1 MKFLKSY
8 VATIEECHNTMNKRE
23 LQIVMLGTG
32 HATVK
37 KYYNT
42 CFVLR
47 ENNEC
52 FMVDAGGG
60 NQILR
65 ILDEQGIALSQVH
78 NLFITHSHS
87 DHILGAVWIIRM
99 IGQMMKENKYESDFK
114 IYANEQV
121 IEGLLAIC
129 SYVLMPAIT
138 DLFGSRI
145 KMITLQDGDS
155 YSILNREITFFDIK
169 STKLLQFGFEIKK
182 EKLLFCGDEPLKE
195 ALYHKATNL
204 DCLLHEAF
212 CLYSECDRFK
222 PYEKHHSTVKDA
234 CLMAEKLKVK
244 NLVLMHTED
253 SHYLDKKELYLVEG
267 KKYYSGNLLIP
278 NDGEIIILKN

>member
-1 MKFLKSY
+1 
-8 VATIEECHNTMNKRE
+8 MNKRN

-42 CFVLR
+42 CFVFR

-60 NQILR
+60 NQVLR

-78 NLFITHSHS
+78 DLFISHSHS

-99 IGQMMKENKYESDFK
+99 IGHLIKENKYEGDFK
-114 IYANEQV
+114 IYANEQA
-121 IEGLLAIC
+121 IEGLQAIC
-129 SYVLMPAIT
+129 KYVLLSATT
-138 DLFGSRI
+138 DLFGNRI

-155 YSILNREITFFDIK
+155 YTILNREITFFDIK
-169 STKLLQFGFEIKK
+169 STKLLQFGFEIKE

-195 ALYHKATNL
+195 PLYYKAVNV
-204 DCLLHEAF
+204 DYLLHEAF
-212 CLYSECDRFK
+212 CLYSECDKFK
-222 PYEKHHSTVKDA
+222 PYEKHHSTVKDV
-234 CLMAEKLKVK
+234 CLMAESFGIK

-253 SHYLDKKELYLVEG
+253 SHYSDRKELYSAEG
-267 KKYYSGNLLIP
+267 KRYYSGNLLIP
-278 NDGEIIILKN
+278 NDGESIIIKN